1 MKKAYFVEIKPTTE
15 QAIKI
20 NKTIGVC
27 RYVYNFYIS
36 KNKEIYE
43 QEKRFMSGYEF
54 DKWLNNVHTKQQDQW
69 IKDVSTKAVK
79 QSIMNAE
86 KAFKNFFQG
95 KAGFPRYKR
104 KKDQDVKCYFP
115 RNNKT
120 DWTVERHRI
129 KIPTIGWVRL
139 KEYGYIPK
147 NAIVRSGTVSKKAGR
162 YFVSVLC
169 EVEDVK
175 PNVPLQSTGIG
186 IDLGIKTFAVCSDG
200 RVFQNINYTQKVRK
214 LKKKLRREQRSLSRK
229 YENLKKRGE
238 EPAAKRGANIDKNI
252 FRVQKLH
259 ARLANIRLEYVK
271 FVANE
276 VVRTKPRVVV
286 IEDLNVKGMMKNR
299 HLARS
304 IAEQCFY
311 TFQTWLIHKCKK
323 YGIEVRQVSRFYPSS
338 KMCSRCG
345 HMKKDLKLSD
355 RIYVCDGCG
364 HTMDRDLNAATSLL
378 RATDYIVLT

>member
-1 MKKAYFVEIKPTTE
+1 MKKTYFVEIKPTTE

-54 DKWLNNVHTKQQDQW
+54 SKWLNNVHTKQQDQW

-95 KAGFPRYKR
+95 KSGFPRYKR

-115 RNNKT
+115 KNNKT
-120 DWTVERHRI
+120 DWTVERHRMR
-129 KIPTIGWVRL
+129 IPTLGWVRL

-147 NAIVRSGTVSKKAGR
+147 HAVVRSGTVSKKAGR
-162 YFVSVLC
+162 YFASVLC

-186 IDLGIKTFAVCSDG
+186 IDLGIKSFAVCSDG

-229 YENLKKRGE
+229 YEYLKKRGE
-238 EPAAKRGANIDKNI
+238 ESVTKRGANIDKNI

-276 VVRTKPRVVV
+276 VVKTKPRYVV
-286 IEDLNVKGMMKNR
+286 IENLNVKGMMKNR
-299 HLARS
+299 HLAKS

-338 KMCSRCG
+338 KMCSCCG

-355 RIYVCDGCG
+355 RVYVCDSCG
-364 HTMDRDLNAATSLL
+364 HTMDRDLHAATSLL